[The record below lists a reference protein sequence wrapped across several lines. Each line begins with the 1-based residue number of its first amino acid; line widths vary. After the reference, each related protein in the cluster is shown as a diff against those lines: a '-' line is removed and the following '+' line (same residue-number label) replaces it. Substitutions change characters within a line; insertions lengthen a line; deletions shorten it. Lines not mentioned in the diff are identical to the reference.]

1 MPRPARTAR
10 QSPAGGEAVK
20 MLDRN
25 AAVGQQL
32 DWRLGLGLLLFRNR
46 SSAGK
51 PPIQLLNLAGGL
63 EAEGLRDR
71 IPTIHAE
78 SDDPVS
84 AIASCADAHNE
95 MRHFPLSAAEKTSSL
110 PVFLPSHSWKSRQ
123 RASNRSGN
131 AASVRVISHS
141 SYPITRARRQD
152 IVHGGLPFRG
162 NGKGKPPCV
171 FSWRNR

>member
-1 MPRPARTAR
+1 MKFNLGMADRKQVAPA
-10 QSPAGGEAVK
+10 S
-20 MLDRN
+20 
-25 AAVGQQL
+25 
-32 DWRLGLGLLLFRNR
+32 
-46 SSAGK
+46 
-51 PPIQLLNLAGGL
+51 
-63 EAEGLRDR
+63 EAETIAPVPPSQISEQWLRSNGNPAKASR
-71 IPTIHAE
+71 NPQLE

-152 IVHGGLPFRG
+152 IVHGRLPFRG
-162 NGKGKPPCV
+162 NGKGKPLCV
-171 FSWRNR
+171 FSGRNR